1 MEPFAHRR
9 SPTSSIATHTPYQH
23 AAQVWDARMGLT
35 LQHARNWRLMAF
47 AAAGLAAFLGAG
59 WWMQAG
65 RATVTPYIVEIDS
78 YGQTQRI
85 TAANGVWR
93 PNEAQVGYFLA
104 DWIRLVR
111 SKPVDQVVI
120 RQNWLRAY
128 DLATPRTSAFLNA
141 FAAARD
147 PFANV
152 GHEAITVEVLNV
164 IPRSEHTFD
173 LQWREETF
181 LNGQRARTER
191 WRALITVR
199 QQPPRTEAE
208 LRRNPLGL
216 RIEDVSWNLDA
227 Q

>member
-1 MEPFAHRR
+1 
-9 SPTSSIATHTPYQH
+9 
-23 AAQVWDARMGLT
+23 
-35 LQHARNWRLMAF
+35 
-47 AAAGLAAFLGAG
+47 
-59 WWMQAG
+59 
-65 RATVTPYIVEIDS
+65 VEIDS